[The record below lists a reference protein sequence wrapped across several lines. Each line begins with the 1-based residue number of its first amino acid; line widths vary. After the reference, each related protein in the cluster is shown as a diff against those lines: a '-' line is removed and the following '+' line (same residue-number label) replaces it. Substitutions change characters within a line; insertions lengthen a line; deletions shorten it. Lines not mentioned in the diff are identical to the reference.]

1 MNEVEMTLDKRMG
14 KNEKTNSQIDKKKN
28 RYQKSI

>member
-14 KNEKTNSQIDKKKN
+14 KNEKTNSQIDNKKN

>member
-14 KNEKTNSQIDKKKN
+14 KNEKTNSQIDNNKN